1 MLHGTVERRAAQER
15 KQQNIYQTMK
25 AESPQWEDHVNSVAE
40 RAAEKATNNRK
51 EIEEAGGA
59 ALDKDTPE
67 TEIRE
72 AAKELAWIS
81 AVESTNHW
89 TPRKTL
95 SFWADEAIMGTS
107 LEIRQMMEELI
118 QRVIISETRST
129 VLNMRRFQYSCMDAY
144 MYIRR
149 APQCR

>member
-1 MLHGTVERRAAQER
+1 
-15 KQQNIYQTMK
+15 MK

-129 VLNMRRFQYSCMDAY
+129 SQETADKWIDSADGLMDSTEKLMDSAKYMHSVTSHNAQYM
-144 MYIRR
+144 
-149 APQCR
+149 